1 MSSKVFFTSVL
12 LSAHITVGLSSIMN
26 SPFMISKVPL
36 EIIILVAHST
46 LGESSFMNSTYMIY
60 KAPFTSAAL
69 PAHITVL
76 PHEQLHTF
84 SKALSISANL
94 LTDITVTKSFL
105 NILSVRKKI

>member
-1 MSSKVFFTSVL
+1 
-12 LSAHITVGLSSIMN
+12 MN
-26 SPFMISKVPL
+26 SPFMISQVPL

-76 PHEQLHTF
+76 PHEQHLF
-84 SKALSISANL
+84 INL
-94 LTDITVTKSFL
+94 FL
-105 NILSVRKKI
+105 FFKDTYIVVV